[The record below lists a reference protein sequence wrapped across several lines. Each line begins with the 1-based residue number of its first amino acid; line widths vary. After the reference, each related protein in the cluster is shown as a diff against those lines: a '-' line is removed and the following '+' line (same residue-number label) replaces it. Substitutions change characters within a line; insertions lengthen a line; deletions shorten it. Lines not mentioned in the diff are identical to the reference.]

1 MELTNEE
8 MALLDGKEGYGR
20 QKAMEILET
29 LGDIFE
35 ADRLIP
41 VTSAQVSGVS
51 YKNLGEA
58 GLDFIREIGKDT
70 KVSIPTTLN
79 PAGIDLENWKAM
91 GVDSN
96 FAERQEEVIKAYS
109 SLGIIPSCSCTPYH
123 DINIPALSDHIAWAE
138 SSAVCYANS
147 VLGARTNREGGPS
160 ALAAAIVGK
169 TPRYGLHL
177 DENRKAKVIIEVSDG
192 VTDMA
197 ALGYTVGALVKD
209 RVPYLR
215 GVAPNPSDLKAM
227 CAAMAASGA
236 VALYH
241 VEDVT
246 PEAGQALE
254 GQDPETMTV
263 TAGEVGETAAS
274 LTITDE
280 DVQMIALGC
289 PHLSVTELE
298 ALASLLKDKEPRKNG
313 PRLWVCTSRTSKKAA
328 MEAVKVIERFGLV
341 LADTCMV
348 VSPIEGLFQVTA
360 TSSAKAAHY
369 LAMDKYGGQR
379 VRYGTLEEVLAL
391 L

>member
-1 MELTNEE
+1 MELTRAEK
-8 MALLDGKEGYGR
+8 ALLDGKEGYGR

-29 LGDIFE
+29 LGEIFE
-35 ADRLIP
+35 ADGLIP

-58 GLDFIREIGKDT
+58 GLEFIREMGKDT
-70 KVSIPTTLN
+70 KVAILTTLN
-79 PAGIDLENWKAM
+79 PAGMDLENWQAM
-91 GVDSN
+91 GVDKG
-96 FAERQEEVIKAYS
+96 FADRQNEVIKAYT

-123 DINIPALSDHIAWAE
+123 DINTPGLGDHIAWAE
-138 SSAVCYANS
+138 SSAVCYANT

-177 DENRKAKVIIEVSDG
+177 DDNRKAKVIIDVDKG

-197 ALGYTVGALVKD
+197 ALGYTVGAMVRD
-209 RVPYLR
+209 RVPYLK
-215 GVAPNPSDLKAM
+215 GIAPRLEELKAV

-241 VEDVT
+241 VEGVT
-246 PEAGQALE
+246 PEAGRALE
-254 GQDPETMTV
+254 GQEPETINISV
-263 TAGEVGETAAS
+263 KDVDETAAS
-274 LTITDE
+274 LTITNE

-289 PHLSVTELE
+289 PHLSTSELQG
-298 ALASLLKDKEPRKNG
+298 LAALLKDKVPREDG

-328 MEAVKVIERFGLV
+328 MDAVKVIERFGLV

-379 VRYGTLEEVLAL
+379 VRYGTLEEVLDL